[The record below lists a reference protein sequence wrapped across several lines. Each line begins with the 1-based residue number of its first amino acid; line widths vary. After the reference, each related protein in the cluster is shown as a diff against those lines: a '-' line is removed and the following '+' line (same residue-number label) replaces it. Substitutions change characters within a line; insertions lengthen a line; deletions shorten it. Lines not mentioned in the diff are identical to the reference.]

1 MHCFLRECLHGMLGF
16 DFSDEINLNWSYDC
30 NLSFCKVSSLKSKLN
45 MINIPSKHSH
55 RKQCMKGNSCSLLF
69 YICLHIYKY
78 RPRKLKRGIGTH
90 FCRNVIAMEIRHL
103 GLSLMEG
110 ELLYFRHS
118 PVRVWHF
125 ATEIPGKFAYMIR
138 ASRNTRCWKRRHGE
152 IAHAVCAWD
161 QDLRD
166 LTNSGLVYE
175 KIRKYNNSAP
185 WATTKWR
192 RVLDSPFLTSLVIDG
207 LFIMVNMLKLFTM

>member
-1 MHCFLRECLHGMLGF
+1 MSPVYCPSLTVRSDHPASDLAFYLSISMDWRKCKLRLIKTADALRLKRGADIRGVWTQFLRF
-16 DFSDEINLNWSYDC
+16 YPIVSD
-30 NLSFCKVSSLKSKLN
+30 
-45 MINIPSKHSH
+45 
-55 RKQCMKGNSCSLLF
+55 
-69 YICLHIYKY
+69 
-78 RPRKLKRGIGTH
+78 PRKLKRGIRTH
-90 FCRNVIAMEIRHL
+90 FCRNVISMEIRHL

-152 IAHAVCAWD
+152 IAHAVCALD

-192 RVLDSPFLTSLVIDG
+192 RVRIP
-207 LFIMVNMLKLFTM
+207 LFSF